1 MKNNL
6 NLTKSS
12 YSPFIEKNAITR
24 SFPTNKSESDSE
36 GDEINEINISNNI
49 KSKAFKKGFRF
60 APPPKKNFFKE
71 KDEIIIRFIVCAAET
86 KNKKE
91 ENKKGK
97 NEIKA
102 NGKNREAG
110 KENDKKEEKEDKTK
124 KMAARCLLTMG
135 AVLLLYYMHVS
146 MTLVKGGI
154 YKRPGSANLFKL
166 SNILLLFHI
175 LLMILFFIK
184 KP

>member
-1 MKNNL
+1 MKNKNNL
-6 NLTKSS
+6 SLTN
-12 YSPFIEKNAITR
+12 SPFIEKNAITR
-24 SFPTNKSESDSE
+24 SFPTNKVESDSE

-49 KSKAFKKGFRF
+49 KSRVFKKGFRF
-60 APPPKKNFFKE
+60 APPPKKNLFKE

-91 ENKKGK
+91 ENEKGK

-135 AVLLLYYMHVS
+135 AVLLLYYIHVS

>member
-1 MKNNL
+1 MNS
-6 NLTKSS
+6 NLTKTS
-12 YSPFIEKNAITR
+12 YSPFIEKNAKTR
-24 SFPTNKSESDSE
+24 SFPTNKVESGSED
-36 GDEINEINISNNI
+36 DEINISNNI
-49 KSKAFKKGFRF
+49 KSKVFKKNFRF
-60 APPPKKNFFKE
+60 APPPKKNLFKE

-91 ENKKGK
+91 ENEKGK

-102 NGKNREAG
+102 NGKNREAE
-110 KENDKKEEKEDKTK
+110 KKNDKKEEKEDKTK

-135 AVLLLYYMHVS
+135 AVLLLYYIYVS
-146 MTLVKGGI
+146 IALIKGGI
-154 YKRPGSANLFKL
+154 YKRPGLANLFKL
-166 SNILLLFHI
+166 SHILLLFHI